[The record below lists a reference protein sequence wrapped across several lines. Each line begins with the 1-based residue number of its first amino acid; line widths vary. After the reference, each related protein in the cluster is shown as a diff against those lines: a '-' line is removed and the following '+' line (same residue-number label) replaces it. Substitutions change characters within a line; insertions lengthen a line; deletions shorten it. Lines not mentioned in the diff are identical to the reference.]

1 MRYAKTV
8 VIAVVNASVKK
19 FAQKIVNAVV
29 MTNATVKKIATVKSV
44 IVQRKNAIAVQTKNK
59 ISKRKIT
66 RKTEKTNKNYGFPL
80 C

>member
-8 VIAVVNASVKK
+8 VIAVVNVSVKK

-29 MTNATVKKIATVKSV
+29 KTNATARKIATA
-44 IVQRKNAIAVQTKNK
+44 KNAIVQKTTANAVQTKNK
-59 ISKRKIT
+59 ISKIKIT
-66 RKTEKTNKNYGFPL
+66 RKTEKTNKNNGFPL